1 LQGERGRS
9 ATRLAFA
16 LAVFLSAALLFVV
29 EPMVGKMVLPVLGGA
44 PAVWTTCLLF
54 FQVALLLGYLYAHC
68 LSRSLAPR
76 RSAWLHLTL
85 LAVAAATLP
94 VALPAAEQTPEASPV
109 HWLLLALVAAVGVPF
124 VLVAATGP
132 LLQRWFA
139 ELDHPDAADPYFLYA
154 ASNLGSFAGLLAYP
168 FLLEPLVPLARQRV
182 AWSAA
187 YAGLIVTIGVAA
199 LLLRGGATGP
209 APARGSSPAAGP
221 EGAGVRPWRW
231 LLLAAVPSSLLL
243 AVTTHVSTDVAAV
256 PLLWVLPLALYL
268 LSFVVTFARRPLI
281 PVAFAGRWLPLA
293 VLLCVSGQ
301 LWATGGPLWLTLPL
315 DYGLLFVA
323 AVLCHG
329 ELARLR
335 PPARRLTEFYL
346 WVALGGALGGAFNAL
361 IAPHVFTSVAEYPLA
376 VAAAALLIRWPA
388 RTTGPAGI
396 ATVVVALLALGVG
409 LAYAGAWLDSP
420 RVIARVPSQL
430 VLLNGVTL
438 AAIIGALL
446 LWRRRFDL
454 LLAVGVPLILGVAW
468 MAEARRPGVLLAARD
483 FFGVY
488 RVQDTRQG
496 FRVFFH
502 GTTLHGLQPVAV
514 RRRLWPTSYYHP
526 EGPFGDVLGG
536 VAPPRPGRR
545 VGIVGLGAGSAAA
558 YVGPNESWTFYEI
571 DPLVGRIAQD
581 TTYFTYLTEAA
592 SRPRVIPGDARL
604 SLARDPV
611 ARFDVL
617 VIDAFNSDAP
627 PVHLLTREAFA
638 VYLERLAPGGLLLV
652 NVTNRH
658 LDFDPVVAA
667 LAADA
672 GLVARVRDH
681 AVTPDEIRRGAYG
694 STWAVLARREEDL
707 GGIAQDARW
716 KPPRKGEGAL
726 WTDDF
731 SNLVRRLR

>member
-1 LQGERGRS
+1 MGGRHGGS
-9 ATRLAFA
+9 ATRFAFA

-29 EPMVGKMVLPVLGGA
+29 EPMVGKMVLPILGGA

-54 FQVALLLGYLYAHC
+54 FQVALLLGYLYAHW
-68 LSRSLAPR
+68 LSRRLAPN

-85 LAVAAATLP
+85 LALAAATLP
-94 VALPAAEQTPEASPV
+94 VALPAAEPTPEASPV
-109 HWLLLALVAAVGVPF
+109 RWLLLALVAAVGIPF

-132 LLQRWFA
+132 LLQRWFS

-168 FLLEPLVPLARQRV
+168 FLLEPFVSLARQRV
-182 AWSAA
+182 AWSGA
-187 YAGLIVTIGVAA
+187 YAGLILTIGVAA
-199 LLLRGGATGP
+199 LLLRRGAT
-209 APARGSSPAAGP
+209 SPAQRGRSPTPEA

-281 PVAFAGRWLPLA
+281 PVGLAGRWLPLA

-301 LWATGGPLWLTLPL
+301 LWATGGPIWLTLPL

-335 PPARRLTEFYL
+335 PAARRLTEFYL
-346 WVALGGALGGAFNAL
+346 WVALGGALGGAFNAVV
-361 IAPHVFTSVAEYPLA
+361 APHVFTSVAEYPLA
-376 VAAAALLIRWPA
+376 VAAVALLIRWPA
-388 RTTGPAGI
+388 RTTGPGGI
-396 ATVVVALLALGVG
+396 TTFVVAVLALGVG

-430 VLLNGVTL
+430 VLLNGLAL

-454 LLAVGVPLILGVAW
+454 LLAVGIPLILGVAW
-468 MAEARRPGVLLAARD
+468 IAEVRRPGVLLAARD

-545 VGIVGLGAGSAAA
+545 VGVVGLGAGGAAA
-558 YVGPNESWTFYEI
+558 YVGPDESWTFYEI

-592 SRPRVIPGDARL
+592 SRPRVVLGDARL
-604 SLARDPV
+604 SLARDPA

-627 PVHLLTREAFA
+627 PVHLLTREALA
-638 VYLERLAPGGLLLV
+638 VYMGRLAPGGLLLV

-658 LDFDPVVAA
+658 LDFDPVVDA

-681 AVTPDEIRRGAYG
+681 AVTPAEIRRGAYG

>member
-1 LQGERGRS
+1 
-9 ATRLAFA
+9 
-16 LAVFLSAALLFVV
+16 VFLSAALLFVV
-29 EPMVGKMVLPVLGGA
+29 EPMVGKMVLPILGGA

-54 FQVALLLGYLYAHC
+54 FQVALLLGYLYAHW
-68 LSRSLAPR
+68 LSRRLAPN

-85 LAVAAATLP
+85 LALAAATLP
-94 VALPAAEQTPEASPV
+94 VALPAAEPTPEASPV
-109 HWLLLALVAAVGVPF
+109 RWLLLALVAAVGIPF

-132 LLQRWFA
+132 LLQRWFS

-168 FLLEPLVPLARQRV
+168 FLLEPFVSLARQRV
-182 AWSAA
+182 AWSGA
-187 YAGLIVTIGVAA
+187 YAGLILTIGVAA
-199 LLLRGGATGP
+199 LLLRRGAT
-209 APARGSSPAAGP
+209 SPAQRGRSPTPEA

-281 PVAFAGRWLPLA
+281 PVGLAGRWLPLA

-301 LWATGGPLWLTLPL
+301 LWATGGPIWLTLPL

-335 PPARRLTEFYL
+335 PAARRLTEFYL
-346 WVALGGALGGAFNAL
+346 WVALGGALGGAFNAVV
-361 IAPHVFTSVAEYPLA
+361 APHVFTSVAEYPLA
-376 VAAAALLIRWPA
+376 VAAVALLIRWPA
-388 RTTGPAGI
+388 RTTGPGGI
-396 ATVVVALLALGVG
+396 TTFVVAVLALGVG

-430 VLLNGVTL
+430 VLLNGLAL

-454 LLAVGVPLILGVAW
+454 LLAVGIPLILGVAW
-468 MAEARRPGVLLAARD
+468 IAEVRRPGVLLAARD

-545 VGIVGLGAGSAAA
+545 VGVVGLGAGGAAA
-558 YVGPNESWTFYEI
+558 YVGPDESWTFYEI

-592 SRPRVIPGDARL
+592 SRPRVVLGDARL
-604 SLARDPV
+604 SLARDPA

-627 PVHLLTREAFA
+627 PVHLLTREALA
-638 VYLERLAPGGLLLV
+638 VYMGRLAPGGLLLV

-658 LDFDPVVAA
+658 LDFDPVVDA

-681 AVTPDEIRRGAYG
+681 AVTPAEIRRGAYG